1 MTPTLRDGD
10 RLVGWLMSER
20 RPPRR
25 GCVVAF
31 PHPRR
36 SGFWLVKRVV
46 GLPGEVVTIETGEVF
61 IDRRAGDDR
70 WAQGISAPD
79 GEWTIP
85 AGRLF
90 VLSDQR
96 SRTRDDSRSFGPVP
110 ATGLYRMVYPASARR
125 PSGLSSQNT

>member
-1 MTPTLRDGD
+1 MTPSLRDGD
-10 RLVGWLMSER
+10 RLVGWLVSGR

-36 SGFWLVKRVV
+36 PGFWLVKRVV
-46 GLPGEVVTIETGEVF
+46 GLPGEVVTIDTGEVF

-70 WAQGISAPD
+70 WGQGFSTPD
-79 GEWTIP
+79 GEWRVA

-96 SRTRDDSRSFGPVP
+96 SRTRDDSRSFGPV
-110 ATGLYRMVYPASARR
+110 ATTGLYRMVYPAYRRR
-125 PSGLSSQNT
+125 PSGLSSHNT